1 MSSPATGTPRDDFPP
16 HGYLDNPWHS
26 WKWHPR
32 RVPRARHSAGMGWHS
47 PNYGSSGRNHFQYRA
62 HLHVGIEVAGQRL
75 LTPAE
80 LQAARVPVGCDLRT
94 KQRLRY
100 VWTHPGGVRVTATC
114 LLVDEHA
121 LGCRL
126 TLERTAARDG
136 SKTGDNLV
144 VRLWLAQEVAHNP
157 AASRLWEYGLY
168 AVLPGASD
176 PATGPLGLLGVCPE
190 GDAWVHGATAVA
202 GQPLLPAAAQHDRAP
217 WPLGAGAPVPP
228 PEREPPALQTATLL
242 LAYDLVLPPYAAVMV
257 DAILARGVSGDRA
270 LAQWHTARAGF
281 AAALAAR
288 VDDDE
293 RFWRAAPQLSGHWP
307 AHWRRGLVT
316 DLETLRMTVRPPSGV
331 FARAWDGMQIQAPRA
346 VLAET
351 ALDALALAWADP
363 VLARGIVLACFAS
376 APRPNVPCM
385 REDGS
390 YNMVADDGA
399 VCGTGPEW
407 GWPLAVADALWRTS
421 GDRDWLAALYPH
433 AAAYLRWWLDTRMDG
448 EGWLVHACSWES
460 GQDVSRRVGTPKTGG
475 SDVAPRRPGGLQG
488 APGPGVAAP
497 AAWAAAL
504 ERPAAEIAR
513 WRLDAEYLAQRTQ
526 SLWHDGWDRDYESR
540 YRTWAKVRDPMQL
553 APLVAG
559 VAAPEQAPPPPGA
572 LSHL

>member
-100 VWTHPGGVRVTATC
+100 VWTHPGGVRVTATY

-157 AASRLWEYGLY
+157 AASRLWEDGLY

-217 WPLGAGAPVPP
+217 WPLGAGAPAPP
-228 PEREPPALQTATLL
+228 PRRRPPALPAGTPP
-242 LAYDLVLPPYAAVMV
+242 LACNLWLHPSSAVMV

-293 RFWRAAPQLSGHWP
+293 RFWRRPPPPRGPPPAPPRAGAGAAPLAARG
-307 AHWRRGLVT
+307 RR
-316 DLETLRMTVRPPSGV
+316 RPP
-331 FARAWDGMQIQAPRA
+331 P
-346 VLAET
+346 
-351 ALDALALAWADP
+351 
-363 VLARGIVLACFAS
+363 
-376 APRPNVPCM
+376 
-385 REDGS
+385 
-390 YNMVADDGA
+390 
-399 VCGTGPEW
+399 
-407 GWPLAVADALWRTS
+407 
-421 GDRDWLAALYPH
+421 
-433 AAAYLRWWLDTRMDG
+433 
-448 EGWLVHACSWES
+448 
-460 GQDVSRRVGTPKTGG
+460 
-475 SDVAPRRPGGLQG
+475 
-488 APGPGVAAP
+488 
-497 AAWAAAL
+497 
-504 ERPAAEIAR
+504 
-513 WRLDAEYLAQRTQ
+513 
-526 SLWHDGWDRDYESR
+526 
-540 YRTWAKVRDPMQL
+540 
-553 APLVAG
+553 AG
-559 VAAPEQAPPPPGA
+559 VAA
-572 LSHL
+572 